1 MFVIAG
7 SLKTSR
13 GSGAHA
19 ENVLMLEIGL
29 CAEDRAGAGDEHLGA
44 ERSEPRDFFGFVL
57 GGGLTRREEA

>member
-1 MFVIAG
+1 
-7 SLKTSR
+7 
-13 GSGAHA
+13 
-19 ENVLMLEIGL
+19 MLEIGL